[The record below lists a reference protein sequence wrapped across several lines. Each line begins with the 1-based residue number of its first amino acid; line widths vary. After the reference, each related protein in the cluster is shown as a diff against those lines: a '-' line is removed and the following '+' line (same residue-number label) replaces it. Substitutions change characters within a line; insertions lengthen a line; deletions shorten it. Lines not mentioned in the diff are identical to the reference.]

1 MTVNMQPQDSS
12 EKSTES
18 MLISQTLINSG
29 HKTIEDSLE
38 SFRTLNEPAAIYDDI
53 QVYTQ
58 FFTIK
63 YLIKNPAFK
72 EFNLFV
78 KHNSA
83 DLFESMLAY
92 FGKKLDSIN
101 FETCHIESNRMKGNN
116 NNNNNNNTDDDLI
129 KDEETTDN
137 TIARLDQRRFSIFYN
152 LLVIINEIVFRSI
165 EANLHLSKHF
175 GMVRALAAFLRA
187 EFVLKCSHSNK
198 SCLTLLIVKNL
209 SLLSRWSD
217 EVRHE
222 WKELN
227 LVRVLLDTVKL
238 VIQSSAGPSSLAQN
252 ENSTEQH
259 EVCMHKGI

>member
-1 MTVNMQPQDSS
+1 MQQTQQQDSN

-18 MLISQTLINSG
+18 LLINQTLIHSG
-29 HKTIEDSLE
+29 QKTIEDSLE
-38 SFRTLNEPAAIYDDI
+38 SFRTLSEPSVIYDDA

-72 EFNLFV
+72 EFSLFI

-83 DLFESMLAY
+83 ELFESMLTY
-92 FGKKLDSIN
+92 FNKKLQSIDFDFCVVESNNSKKSDEDVIVNDSI
-101 FETCHIESNRMKGNN
+101 
-116 NNNNNNNTDDDLI
+116 
-129 KDEETTDN
+129 
-137 TIARLDQRRFSIFYN
+137 RLNQRRFSIFYN

-165 EANLHLSKHF
+165 ETNLHLSKCF
-175 GMVRALAAFLRA
+175 GMVRALAAFLH
-187 EFVLKCSHSNK
+187 EDFVKKCSNK
-198 SCLTLLIVKNL
+198 KCLILLIVKNL

-227 LVRVLLDTVKL
+227 LVQLLIDTVKL
-238 VIQSSAGPSSLAQN
+238 VRPSSMNVTN
-252 ENSTEQH
+252 ETNQI
-259 EVCMHKGI
+259 EVTPDQVWTLFFELFKSFKTFLLPMEICGN

>member
-1 MTVNMQPQDSS
+1 MQPQDSS

-38 SFRTLNEPAAIYDDI
+38 SFRTLNEPAAIYDDL

-92 FGKKLDSIN
+92 FSKKLDSIN
-101 FETCHIESNRMKGNN
+101 FETCHIEANRMKSNTTNN
-116 NNNNNNNTDDDLI
+116 NNADDDLI
-129 KDEETTDN
+129 KDEETTDHHS
-137 TIARLDQRRFSIFYN
+137 IARLEQRRFSIFYN
-152 LLVIINEIVFRSI
+152 LLVIVNEIVFRSI
-165 EANLHLSKHF
+165 EVNLHLSKHF

-198 SCLTLLIVKNL
+198 SCLILLVVKNV

-227 LVRVLLDTVKL
+227 LVEVLLDTVKL
-238 VIQSSAGPSSLAQN
+238 VIQSSSSSLK
-252 ENSTEQH
+252 ENSTTEQQ
-259 EVCMHKGI
+259 EVAC